1 MDGGFGFWVEPA
13 VYCSLPDRVSAT
25 HPKELADYKIVSSL
39 RIILNNHG
47 GFLMSLIDTYQRNV
61 QRKGEEL
68 QRLTQLKNKEQLKIN
83 DLKNKI
89 NSASLALS
97 KTKSASTI
105 ASKSRE
111 IDRFRSQIIVID
123 KKIADYD
130 KKISSKSKQI
140 FDEEKRLAREQG
152 NENKKKQKESERLRK
167 EALKTSRENER
178 IQKVQLSKLNEIKTT
193 LHEHE
198 GVHENMTASIKKLQ
212 SLPEKIN
219 VLFLASNPIN
229 VQQLRLDEEA
239 RSIKEMIRKT
249 KFRDS
254 VLFESRWAVQPMDV
268 LQAINELNPTVVHF
282 SGHGSDSDEIVF
294 QDAEGKAKLI
304 SKEAIVQT
312 MMASSNTIR
321 LVFFNTCYSHNQAR
335 SVVEHVEAAIGMNT
349 TIGDNAARIFSSQFY
364 SAIGFGV
371 SLGKAFEQA
380 KALLMMEGIKEENTP
395 ELFIKEGLD
404 AYELIIVKPTELQ

>member
-1 MDGGFGFWVEPA
+1 M
-13 VYCSLPDRVSAT
+13 
-25 HPKELADYKIVSSL
+25 SS
-39 RIILNNHG
+39 
-47 GFLMSLIDTYQRNV
+47 IDNYQRNI
-61 QRKGEEL
+61 QRKRKEL
-68 QRLTQLKNKEQLKIN
+68 QNLMQLKNREQLKTN
-83 DLKNKI
+83 TLNSKI
-89 NSASLALS
+89 NSTSLALS
-97 KTKSASTI
+97 KTKIVST
-105 ASKSRE
+105 AKSKIRD
-111 IDRFRSQIIVID
+111 IDRFRSQIVVID
-123 KKIADYD
+123 KKIVDYE
-130 KKISSKSKQI
+130 KKISSKNKQI
-140 FDEEKRLAREQG
+140 FDEEKKLVRAQD
-152 NENKKKQKESERLRK
+152 NESKSKQKE
-167 EALKTSRENER
+167 
-178 IQKVQLSKLNEIKTT
+178 QLSNLNEIKTT
-193 LHEHE
+193 LFEHE
-198 GVHENMTASIKKLQ
+198 GVHEKMTANIKTLQ
-212 SLPEKIN
+212 NLPEKIN
-219 VLFLASNPIN
+219 VLFLASNPID

-254 VLFESRWAVQPMDV
+254 VLFESRWAVQPIDV

-321 LVFFNTCYSHNQAR
+321 LVFFNTCYSHNQAK

-364 SAIGFGV
+364 SAIGFGI

-395 ELFIKEGLD
+395 KLFIKEGLD
-404 AYELIIVKPTELQ
+404 AYELIIVKPTELL

>member
-1 MDGGFGFWVEPA
+1 M
-13 VYCSLPDRVSAT
+13 
-25 HPKELADYKIVSSL
+25 SS
-39 RIILNNHG
+39 
-47 GFLMSLIDTYQRNV
+47 IDNYQRNI
-61 QRKGEEL
+61 QRKRKEL
-68 QRLTQLKNKEQLKIN
+68 QNLMQLKNREQLKTN
-83 DLKNKI
+83 ALNSKI
-89 NSASLALS
+89 NSTSLALS
-97 KTKSASTI
+97 KTKIVST
-105 ASKSRE
+105 AKSKIRD
-111 IDRFRSQIIVID
+111 IDRFRSQVLVID
-123 KKIADYD
+123 KKIVDYE
-130 KKISSKSKQI
+130 KKISSKNKQI
-140 FDEEKRLAREQG
+140 FDEEKKLVRAQE
-152 NENKKKQKESERLRK
+152 NESKSKQKE
-167 EALKTSRENER
+167 
-178 IQKVQLSKLNEIKTT
+178 QLSNLNEIKTT
-193 LHEHE
+193 LFEHE
-198 GVHENMTASIKKLQ
+198 GVHEKMTASIKTLQ
-212 SLPEKIN
+212 NLPEKIN
-219 VLFLASNPIN
+219 VLFLASNPID

-249 KFRDS
+249 RFRDS

-364 SAIGFGV
+364 SAIGFGI

-404 AYELIIVKPTELQ
+404 AYELIIVKPTELL

>member
-1 MDGGFGFWVEPA
+1 M
-13 VYCSLPDRVSAT
+13 
-25 HPKELADYKIVSSL
+25 SS
-39 RIILNNHG
+39 
-47 GFLMSLIDTYQRNV
+47 IDNYQRNI
-61 QRKGEEL
+61 QRKRKEL
-68 QRLTQLKNKEQLKIN
+68 QNLMQLKNREQLKTN
-83 DLKNKI
+83 ALNSKI
-89 NSASLALS
+89 NSTSLALS
-97 KTKSASTI
+97 KTKIVST
-105 ASKSRE
+105 AKSKIRD
-111 IDRFRSQIIVID
+111 IDRFRSQVLVID
-123 KKIADYD
+123 KKIVDYE
-130 KKISSKSKQI
+130 KKISSKNKQI
-140 FDEEKRLAREQG
+140 FDEEKKLVRAQE
-152 NENKKKQKESERLRK
+152 NESKSKQKE
-167 EALKTSRENER
+167 
-178 IQKVQLSKLNEIKTT
+178 QLSNLNEIKTT
-193 LHEHE
+193 LFEHE
-198 GVHENMTASIKKLQ
+198 GVHEKMTASIKTLQ
-212 SLPEKIN
+212 NLPEKIN
-219 VLFLASNPIN
+219 VLFLASNPID

-249 KFRDS
+249 IFRDS

-294 QDAEGKAKLI
+294 QDAEGKTKLI

-335 SVVEHVEAAIGMNT
+335 SVVEHVEAAIGMNI

-364 SAIGFGV
+364 SAIGFGI

-404 AYELIIVKPTELQ
+404 AYELIIVKPTELL

>member
-1 MDGGFGFWVEPA
+1 M
-13 VYCSLPDRVSAT
+13 
-25 HPKELADYKIVSSL
+25 SS
-39 RIILNNHG
+39 
-47 GFLMSLIDTYQRNV
+47 IDNYQRNI
-61 QRKGEEL
+61 QRKRKEL
-68 QRLTQLKNKEQLKIN
+68 QNLMQLKNREQLKTN
-83 DLKNKI
+83 TLNSKI
-89 NSASLALS
+89 NSTSLALS
-97 KTKSASTI
+97 KTKIVST
-105 ASKSRE
+105 AKSKIRD
-111 IDRFRSQIIVID
+111 IDRFRSQVLVID
-123 KKIADYD
+123 KKIVDYE
-130 KKISSKSKQI
+130 KKINSKNKQI
-140 FDEEKRLAREQG
+140 FDEEKKLVRAQD
-152 NENKKKQKESERLRK
+152 NESKSKQKE
-167 EALKTSRENER
+167 
-178 IQKVQLSKLNEIKTT
+178 QLSNLNEIKTT
-193 LHEHE
+193 LFEHE
-198 GVHENMTASIKKLQ
+198 GVHEKMTANIKTLQ
-212 SLPEKIN
+212 NLPEKIN
-219 VLFLASNPIN
+219 VLFLASNPID

-282 SGHGSDSDEIVF
+282 SGHGSDSDSDEIVF

-364 SAIGFGV
+364 SAIGFGI

-404 AYELIIVKPTELQ
+404 AYELIIVKPTELL

>member
-1 MDGGFGFWVEPA
+1 M
-13 VYCSLPDRVSAT
+13 
-25 HPKELADYKIVSSL
+25 SS
-39 RIILNNHG
+39 
-47 GFLMSLIDTYQRNV
+47 IDNYQRNI
-61 QRKGEEL
+61 QRKRKEL
-68 QRLTQLKNKEQLKIN
+68 QNLMQLKNREQLKTN
-83 DLKNKI
+83 ALNSKI
-89 NSASLALS
+89 NSTSLALS
-97 KTKSASTI
+97 KTKIVST
-105 ASKSRE
+105 AKSKIRD
-111 IDRFRSQIIVID
+111 IDRFRSQVLVID
-123 KKIADYD
+123 KKIVDYE
-130 KKISSKSKQI
+130 KKISSKNKQI
-140 FDEEKRLAREQG
+140 FDEEKKLVRAQE
-152 NENKKKQKESERLRK
+152 NESKSKQKE
-167 EALKTSRENER
+167 
-178 IQKVQLSKLNEIKTT
+178 QLSNLNEIKTT
-193 LHEHE
+193 LFEHE
-198 GVHENMTASIKKLQ
+198 GVHEKMTASIKTLQ
-212 SLPEKIN
+212 NLPEKIN
-219 VLFLASNPIN
+219 VLFLASNPID

-249 KFRDS
+249 IFRDS

-294 QDAEGKAKLI
+294 QDAEGKTKLI

-364 SAIGFGV
+364 SAIGFGI

-404 AYELIIVKPTELQ
+404 AYELIIVKPTELL

>member
-1 MDGGFGFWVEPA
+1 M
-13 VYCSLPDRVSAT
+13 
-25 HPKELADYKIVSSL
+25 SS
-39 RIILNNHG
+39 
-47 GFLMSLIDTYQRNV
+47 IDNYQRNI
-61 QRKGEEL
+61 QRKRKEL
-68 QRLTQLKNKEQLKIN
+68 QNLMQLKNREQLKTN
-83 DLKNKI
+83 TLNSKI
-89 NSASLALS
+89 NSTSLALS
-97 KTKSASTI
+97 KTKIVST
-105 ASKSRE
+105 AKSKIRD
-111 IDRFRSQIIVID
+111 IDRFRSQLVVID
-123 KKIADYD
+123 KKIVDYE
-130 KKISSKSKQI
+130 KKINSKNKQI
-140 FDEEKRLAREQG
+140 FDEEKKLVRAQD
-152 NENKKKQKESERLRK
+152 NESKSKQKE
-167 EALKTSRENER
+167 
-178 IQKVQLSKLNEIKTT
+178 QLSNLNEIKTT
-193 LHEHE
+193 LFEHE
-198 GVHENMTASIKKLQ
+198 GVHEKMTANIKILQ
-212 SLPEKIN
+212 NLPEKIN
-219 VLFLASNPIN
+219 VLFLASNPID

-321 LVFFNTCYSHNQAR
+321 LVFFNTCYSHNQAK

-364 SAIGFGV
+364 SAIGFGI

-395 ELFIKEGLD
+395 KLFIKEGLD
-404 AYELIIVKPTELQ
+404 AYELIIVKPTELL

>member
-1 MDGGFGFWVEPA
+1 M
-13 VYCSLPDRVSAT
+13 
-25 HPKELADYKIVSSL
+25 SS
-39 RIILNNHG
+39 
-47 GFLMSLIDTYQRNV
+47 IDNYQRNI
-61 QRKGEEL
+61 QRKRKEL
-68 QRLTQLKNKEQLKIN
+68 QNLMQLKNREQLKTN
-83 DLKNKI
+83 ALNSKI
-89 NSASLALS
+89 NSTSLALS
-97 KTKSASTI
+97 KTKIVST
-105 ASKSRE
+105 AKSKIRD
-111 IDRFRSQIIVID
+111 IDRFRSQILFID
-123 KKIADYD
+123 KKIVDYE
-130 KKISSKSKQI
+130 KKISSKNKQI
-140 FDEEKRLAREQG
+140 FDEEKKLVRAQE
-152 NENKKKQKESERLRK
+152 NESKSKQKE
-167 EALKTSRENER
+167 
-178 IQKVQLSKLNEIKTT
+178 QLSNLNEIKTT
-193 LHEHE
+193 LFEHE
-198 GVHENMTASIKKLQ
+198 GVHEKMTASIKTLQ
-212 SLPEKIN
+212 NLPEKIN
-219 VLFLASNPIN
+219 VLFLASNPID

-282 SGHGSDSDEIVF
+282 SGHGSNSDEIVF

-364 SAIGFGV
+364 SAIGFGI

-395 ELFIKEGLD
+395 ELFIKKGLD
-404 AYELIIVKPTELQ
+404 AYELIIVKPTELL

>member
-1 MDGGFGFWVEPA
+1 M
-13 VYCSLPDRVSAT
+13 
-25 HPKELADYKIVSSL
+25 SS
-39 RIILNNHG
+39 
-47 GFLMSLIDTYQRNV
+47 IDNYQRNI
-61 QRKGEEL
+61 QRKRKEL
-68 QRLTQLKNKEQLKIN
+68 QNLMQLKNREQLK
-83 DLKNKI
+83 KNALNSKI
-89 NSASLALS
+89 NSTSLALS
-97 KTKSASTI
+97 KTKIVST
-105 ASKSRE
+105 AKSKIRD
-111 IDRFRSQIIVID
+111 IDRFRRQILVID
-123 KKIADYD
+123 KKIVDYE
-130 KKISSKSKQI
+130 KKISSKNKQI
-140 FDEEKRLAREQG
+140 FDEEKKLVRAQE
-152 NENKKKQKESERLRK
+152 NESKSKQKE
-167 EALKTSRENER
+167 
-178 IQKVQLSKLNEIKTT
+178 QLSNLNEIKTT
-193 LHEHE
+193 LFEHE
-198 GVHENMTASIKKLQ
+198 GVHEKMTASIKILQ
-212 SLPEKIN
+212 NLPEKIN
-219 VLFLASNPIN
+219 VLFLASNPID

-404 AYELIIVKPTELQ
+404 AYELIIVKPTE

>member
-1 MDGGFGFWVEPA
+1 M
-13 VYCSLPDRVSAT
+13 
-25 HPKELADYKIVSSL
+25 SS
-39 RIILNNHG
+39 
-47 GFLMSLIDTYQRNV
+47 IDNYQRNI
-61 QRKGEEL
+61 QRKRKEL
-68 QRLTQLKNKEQLKIN
+68 QNLMQLKNREQLKTN
-83 DLKNKI
+83 ALNSKI
-89 NSASLALS
+89 NSTSLALS
-97 KTKSASTI
+97 KTKIVST
-105 ASKSRE
+105 AKSKIRD
-111 IDRFRSQIIVID
+111 IDRFRRQILVID
-123 KKIADYD
+123 KKIVDYE
-130 KKISSKSKQI
+130 KKISSKNKQI
-140 FDEEKRLAREQG
+140 FDEEKKLVRAQE
-152 NENKKKQKESERLRK
+152 NESKSKQKE
-167 EALKTSRENER
+167 
-178 IQKVQLSKLNEIKTT
+178 QLSNLNEIKTT
-193 LHEHE
+193 LFEHE
-198 GVHENMTASIKKLQ
+198 GVHEKMTASIKTLQ
-212 SLPEKIN
+212 NLPEKIN
-219 VLFLASNPIN
+219 VLFLASNPID

-404 AYELIIVKPTELQ
+404 AYELIIVKPTELL

>member
-1 MDGGFGFWVEPA
+1 M
-13 VYCSLPDRVSAT
+13 
-25 HPKELADYKIVSSL
+25 SS
-39 RIILNNHG
+39 
-47 GFLMSLIDTYQRNV
+47 IDNYQRNI
-61 QRKGEEL
+61 QRKRKEL
-68 QRLTQLKNKEQLKIN
+68 QNLMQLKNREQLKTN
-83 DLKNKI
+83 TLNSKI
-89 NSASLALS
+89 NSTSLALS
-97 KTKSASTI
+97 KTKIVST
-105 ASKSRE
+105 AKSKIRD
-111 IDRFRSQIIVID
+111 IDRFRSQLVVID
-123 KKIADYD
+123 KKIVDYE
-130 KKISSKSKQI
+130 KKINSKNKQI
-140 FDEEKRLAREQG
+140 FDEEKKLVRAQD
-152 NENKKKQKESERLRK
+152 NESKSKQKE
-167 EALKTSRENER
+167 
-178 IQKVQLSKLNEIKTT
+178 QLSNLNEIKTT
-193 LHEHE
+193 LFEHE
-198 GVHENMTASIKKLQ
+198 GVHEKMTANIKTLQ
-212 SLPEKIN
+212 NLPEKIN
-219 VLFLASNPIN
+219 VLFLASNPID

-321 LVFFNTCYSHNQAR
+321 LVFFNTCYSHNQAK

-364 SAIGFGV
+364 SAIGFGI

-395 ELFIKEGLD
+395 KLFIKEGLD
-404 AYELIIVKPTELQ
+404 AYELIIVKPTELL

>member
-1 MDGGFGFWVEPA
+1 M
-13 VYCSLPDRVSAT
+13 
-25 HPKELADYKIVSSL
+25 SS
-39 RIILNNHG
+39 
-47 GFLMSLIDTYQRNV
+47 IDNYQRNI
-61 QRKGEEL
+61 QRKRKEL
-68 QRLTQLKNKEQLKIN
+68 QNLMQLKNREQLKTN
-83 DLKNKI
+83 ALNSKI
-89 NSASLALS
+89 NSTSLALS
-97 KTKSASTI
+97 KTKIVST
-105 ASKSRE
+105 AKSKIRD
-111 IDRFRSQIIVID
+111 IDRFRRQILVID
-123 KKIADYD
+123 KKIVDYE
-130 KKISSKSKQI
+130 KKISSKNKQI
-140 FDEEKRLAREQG
+140 FDEEKKLVRAQE
-152 NENKKKQKESERLRK
+152 NESKSKQKE
-167 EALKTSRENER
+167 
-178 IQKVQLSKLNEIKTT
+178 QLSNLNEIKTT
-193 LHEHE
+193 LFEHE
-198 GVHENMTASIKKLQ
+198 GVHEKMTASIKTLQ
-212 SLPEKIN
+212 NLPEKIN
-219 VLFLASNPIN
+219 VLFLASNPID

-268 LQAINELNPTVVHF
+268 LQAVNELNPTVVHF

-404 AYELIIVKPTELQ
+404 AYELIIVKPTELL

>member
-1 MDGGFGFWVEPA
+1 M
-13 VYCSLPDRVSAT
+13 
-25 HPKELADYKIVSSL
+25 SS
-39 RIILNNHG
+39 
-47 GFLMSLIDTYQRNV
+47 IDNYQRNI
-61 QRKGEEL
+61 QRKRKEL
-68 QRLTQLKNKEQLKIN
+68 QNLMQLKNREQLKTN
-83 DLKNKI
+83 ALNSKI
-89 NSASLALS
+89 NSTSLALS
-97 KTKSASTI
+97 KTKIVST
-105 ASKSRE
+105 AKSKIRD
-111 IDRFRSQIIVID
+111 IDRFRSQVLVID
-123 KKIADYD
+123 KKIVDYE
-130 KKISSKSKQI
+130 KKISSKNKQI
-140 FDEEKRLAREQG
+140 FDEEKKLVRAQE
-152 NENKKKQKESERLRK
+152 NESKSKQKE
-167 EALKTSRENER
+167 
-178 IQKVQLSKLNEIKTT
+178 QLSNLNEIKTT
-193 LHEHE
+193 LFEHE
-198 GVHENMTASIKKLQ
+198 GVHEKMTASIKTLQ
-212 SLPEKIN
+212 NLPEKIN
-219 VLFLASNPIN
+219 VLFLASNPID

-249 KFRDS
+249 RFRNS

-364 SAIGFGV
+364 SAIGFGI

-404 AYELIIVKPTELQ
+404 AYELIIVKPTELL

>member
-1 MDGGFGFWVEPA
+1 M
-13 VYCSLPDRVSAT
+13 
-25 HPKELADYKIVSSL
+25 SS
-39 RIILNNHG
+39 
-47 GFLMSLIDTYQRNV
+47 IDNYQRNI
-61 QRKGEEL
+61 QRKRKDL
-68 QRLTQLKNKEQLKIN
+68 QNLMQLKNREQSK
-83 DLKNKI
+83 KNALNSKI
-89 NSASLALS
+89 NSTSLALS
-97 KTKSASTI
+97 KTKNVST
-105 ASKSRE
+105 AKSKIRD
-111 IDRFRSQIIVID
+111 IDRFRRQILVID
-123 KKIADYD
+123 KKIVDYE
-130 KKISSKSKQI
+130 KKISSKNKQI
-140 FDEEKRLAREQG
+140 FDEEKKLVRAQE
-152 NENKKKQKESERLRK
+152 NESKSKQKE
-167 EALKTSRENER
+167 
-178 IQKVQLSKLNEIKTT
+178 QLSNLNEIKTT
-193 LHEHE
+193 LFEHE
-198 GVHENMTASIKKLQ
+198 GVHEKMTASIKTLQ
-212 SLPEKIN
+212 NLPEKIN
-219 VLFLASNPIN
+219 VLFLASNPID

-239 RSIKEMIRKT
+239 RSIKETIRKT

-364 SAIGFGV
+364 SAIGFGI

-404 AYELIIVKPTELQ
+404 AYELIIVKPTELL